1 MAITVVERH
10 PCRDGS
16 ARKEGKIQNRQ
27 LRLETT
33 RALNRGEKMPRK
45 ERMPGVFGQNP
56 NIQPMRWRGAG
67 IEILREERHTT
78 RVRQHVL
85 MQSAKL
91 LRRHR
96 KIVVP
101 PDRRLGQRVADDK
114 FVVRRS
120 PCVGA
125 GFHDESARRGCD
137 SLAASDRF
145 AVEFARLAIPT
156 SLCEEVC
163 VFDRPTP
170 DVVCSPHRRVRHP
183 EIFLTGSL
191 TCDANCV

>member
-1 MAITVVERH
+1 MKLRKVKIDFLISPAYCVPPISTTPLEKSIAITVVERH
-10 PCRDGS
+10 PCRNGS

-67 IEILREERHTT
+67 IEILSEERHTT

-120 PCVGA
+120 PRVGA

-145 AVEFARLAIPT
+145 
-156 SLCEEVC
+156 S
-163 VFDRPTP
+163 
-170 DVVCSPHRRVRHP
+170 RRVR
-183 EIFLTGSL
+183 SSRNS
-191 TCDANCV
+191 DAPV